1 MDNITALDEG
11 TLYED
16 SYILPEEWQGYTLRY
31 HLQEEKNYIFIP
43 ILGILVAGLLY
54 YKEMDDIK
62 KKKQALEREAV
73 LDYPS
78 LVSKFCLFIG
88 AGLSVRSS
96 WEAIV
101 EEYRENTGKKRY
113 VYEEML
119 KADNKLKAGINEAK
133 VYKEFAN
140 DIGIKPYVKL
150 ISLLEQNRKTGIKGL
165 RDILNKEAEVAWLER
180 VNLARRLGEEAS
192 TKLLLPLFLMLL
204 VILLMIICPVM
215 LKFR

>member
-62 KKKQALEREAV
+62 KKKRALEREAV

-101 EEYRENTGKKRY
+101 GEYRENTGKKRY

-165 RDILNKEAEVAWLER
+165 RDILNKEAEMAWLER

>member
-1 MDNITALDEG
+1 MDNIAALDKD
-11 TLYED
+11 TLYKE
-16 SYILPEEWQGYTLRY
+16 SYILPEEWEGYKLRY
-31 HLQEEKNYIFIP
+31 HLPEEKNYIFIP
-43 ILGILVAGLLY
+43 ILGIFVAGLLY
-54 YKEMDDIK
+54 YKEIDDTK
-62 KKKQALEREAV
+62 KRKQALEREAL
-73 LDYPS
+73 LDYPG

-101 EEYRENTGKKRY
+101 EEYSQNKGKKRY

-119 KADNKLKAGINEAK
+119 KADNKLKAGVNEAR

-140 DIGIKPYVKL
+140 DIGIKPYMKF
-150 ISLLEQNRKTGIKGL
+150 ISLLEQNRKSGIKGL

-180 VNLARRLGEEAS
+180 VNLARRMGEEVS

-204 VILLMIICPVM
+204 LILLMIMCPVI
-215 LKFR
+215 LKFG